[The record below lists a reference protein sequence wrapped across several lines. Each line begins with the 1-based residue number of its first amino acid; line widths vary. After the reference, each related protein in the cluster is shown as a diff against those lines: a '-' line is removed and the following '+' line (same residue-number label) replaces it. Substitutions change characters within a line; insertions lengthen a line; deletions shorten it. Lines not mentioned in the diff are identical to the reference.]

1 MLPRIHAFEVHDL
14 PWCPAFVRETVVE
27 TLGHALRWGRIYDP
41 VAPVFAEFCERAG
54 VERVLDCCSGSGEPV
69 SILIDALDRAG
80 AVVPRFTLSDL
91 FPNTERLLAVSA
103 RHPGRVAVCHEPVNA
118 TAVPADID
126 GDARTIIS
134 AFHHFSPALARRIL
148 EDCVAAKRAV
158 FVLEPTPR
166 RVRNAMGVLAW
177 LAAGAAL
184 NPLIAARHRTSKL
197 LGTFAIP
204 LLPAVVAWDSTVSM
218 LRMYTEAELFSLVGG
233 LAGYHWEFREIEGK
247 NGVLVTAFM
256 GWPER

>member
-1 MLPRIHAFEVHDL
+1 MPRIHAFEVHDL
-14 PWCPAFVRETVVE
+14 PWCPPFVRETVVE

-41 VAPVFAEFCERAG
+41 VAPVFAEFCQRAG
-54 VERVLDCCSGSGEPV
+54 VRRVLDCCSGTGEPV

-80 AVVPRFTLSDL
+80 AAVPEFTLSDL
-91 FPNTERLLAVSA
+91 FPNTERLLAVAA
-103 RHPGRVAVCHEPVNA
+103 RHSTRVSVCPEPIDA
-118 TAVPADID
+118 TRVPADID

-148 EDCVAAKRAV
+148 QDCVASKRAV

-166 RVRNAMGVLAW
+166 RIRNAMGVLAW
-177 LAAGAAL
+177 LVAGAVL
-184 NPLIAARHRTSKL
+184 NPFIAARHKIPKL

-204 LLPAVVAWDSTVSM
+204 LLPPVIAWDSTVSM
-218 LRMYTEAELFSLVGG
+218 LRMYTEDELRSLVRG
-233 LAGYHWEFREIEGK
+233 LDGYHWEFRRIVGR
-247 NGVLVTAFM
+247 NGVVVTAFM